1 MSLKN
6 YTENDLRE
14 ELARREAERELLGSI
29 KVVIDKTPVQEIE
42 SKLVKLAQSYLED
55 ELNERELDTQWAYE
69 QLMQLVYGNDVFDK
83 LNKLRR

>member
-1 MSLKN
+1 MSLEK

>member
-1 MSLKN
+1 MSLEQ